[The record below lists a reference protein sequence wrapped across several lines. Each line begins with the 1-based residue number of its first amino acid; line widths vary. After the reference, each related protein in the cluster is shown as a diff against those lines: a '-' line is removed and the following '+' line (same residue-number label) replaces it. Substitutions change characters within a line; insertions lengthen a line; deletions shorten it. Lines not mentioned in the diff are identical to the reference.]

1 MPLELHVLARLGT
14 ICCTG
19 GFLALISVRFRKNV
33 VTRFSPGFGR
43 SPNPGQASDSKPRGG
58 SVKASMGGIAQALT
72 YLLVCCLGS
81 SSQRLGGGGGGLYCT
96 DTLCC
101 VAFEVV

>member
-1 MPLELHVLARLGT
+1 MPLELHVLARLGTICCTGGFLALIILVGNWHLSSTRGDKVPLELHVLARLGT

-33 VTRFSPGFGR
+33 VARFSPGFGR

-58 SVKASMGGIAQALT
+58 SVKASMG
-72 YLLVCCLGS
+72 V
-81 SSQRLGGGGGGLYCT
+81 
-96 DTLCC
+96 
-101 VAFEVV
+101 